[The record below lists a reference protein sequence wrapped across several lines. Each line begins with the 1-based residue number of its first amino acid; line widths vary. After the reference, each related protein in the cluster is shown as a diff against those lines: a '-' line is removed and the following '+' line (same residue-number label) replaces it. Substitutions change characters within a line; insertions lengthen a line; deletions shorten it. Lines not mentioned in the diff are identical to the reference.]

1 MPRVSAED
9 AHRDACWVLTVVGGL
24 ALTKALEEAL
34 PVIDF
39 SQWSNREGIVL
50 LRLFI
55 FAAISIR
62 FFIGA
67 SVFFQKVHIE
77 PGHDDPT
84 TGYPKCNYVVDFA
97 SCIAHFSLLYFL
109 ATSITEI
116 PAETNLSQQRF
127 FLALCAVLLYDW
139 VWYMVSAAYST
150 APKILKWAI
159 PNTIAAGVCILV
171 YVGFRSELFDRDW
184 FEIALASAILIFS
197 IPDGVRMARGVLPD

>member
-1 MPRVSAED
+1 MSAED

-34 PVIDF
+34 PTIDF
-39 SQWSNREGIVL
+39 SQWSNHDGIVL

-77 PGHDDPT
+77 AGHE
-84 TGYPKCNYVVDFA
+84 TGFPKCNYVVDFS
-97 SCIAHFSLLYFL
+97 SCIAHFSLLYFM
-109 ATSITEI
+109 AASITDI
-116 PAETNLSQQRF
+116 PTEAHLSRQRF

-139 VWYMVSAAYST
+139 VWYLVSAAYST

-159 PNTIAAGVCILV
+159 PNTIAAGVCVVAYL
-171 YVGFRSELFDRDW
+171 GFRFAMIDRDW
-184 FEIALASAILIFS
+184 FEIVLASVILIFS